1 MTVAEQVN
9 EVRLVKRYRNGFI
22 TDPACL
28 SPDNTIADV
37 DKLKKEFG
45 YSGIPITVNGKLGTK
60 LVGIVTN
67 RDVDYIEDRN
77 TKLRDVMT
85 TDLITGIPYHNQS
98 LTITY
103 PSHSSSHIW
112 IAPDGVSLSEAN
124 ELLRRAKT
132 GKLPVINAAGEIV
145 ALISRTDLKKSRDFP
160 LASKD
165 KNNQLLVAAAV
176 GTRPSDKERATALVE
191 AGADV
196 IVIDSSQVLHPYYP
210 HNFLHFS
217 TVT

>member
-85 TDLITGIPYHNQS
+85 TDLITGMLYHNQFFT
-98 LTITY
+98 L
-103 PSHSSSHIW
+103 
-112 IAPDGVSLSEAN
+112 
-124 ELLRRAKT
+124 
-132 GKLPVINAAGEIV
+132 
-145 ALISRTDLKKSRDFP
+145 
-160 LASKD
+160 
-165 KNNQLLVAAAV
+165 
-176 GTRPSDKERATALVE
+176 
-191 AGADV
+191 
-196 IVIDSSQVLHPYYP
+196 PYYSHP
-210 HNFLHFS
+210 LYFI
-217 TVT
+217 

>member
-1 MTVAEQVN
+1 M
-9 EVRLVKRYRNGFI
+9 
-22 TDPACL
+22 
-28 SPDNTIADV
+28 
-37 DKLKKEFG
+37 
-45 YSGIPITVNGKLGTK
+45 
-60 LVGIVTN
+60 
-67 RDVDYIEDRN
+67 
-77 TKLRDVMT
+77 
-85 TDLITGIPYHNQS
+85 
-98 LTITY
+98 
-103 PSHSSSHIW
+103 
-112 IAPDGVSLSEAN
+112 SLSEAN

-196 IVIDSSQVLHPYYP
+196 IVIDSSQVLQPLISPYP
-210 HNFLHFS
+210 PLFNSDL
-217 TVT
+217 TLT